1 MTYSVTVMFT
11 IQYWKLLAFFFF
23 LTLFTCYDRLQLK
36 EKRVGGREKKR
47 EAGILYGNVTLKA
60 KLQNKINIDFM

>member
-1 MTYSVTVMFT
+1 MTCSVTVMFT
-11 IQYWKLLAFFFF
+11 IQYQKLLAFFFFF

-60 KLQNKINIDFM
+60 KLQNRK

>member
-1 MTYSVTVMFT
+1 MTCSVTVMFT
-11 IQYWKLLAFFFF
+11 IQYQKLLAFFFF

-47 EAGILYGNVTLKA
+47 EAGILYGNVTKVT
-60 KLQNKINIDFM
+60 KQKINIDFM